1 VPPDSYLDRHKRI
14 FTSNEVHI
22 TQIKNS
28 NLTKVTGTRTPI
40 DIIRSNRLNKMKMK
54 NPYKDKRWFKLMSNK
69 YVWVLLFFVV
79 WMLFLDNYS
88 YFDHRFLDHQINEL
102 QDNKKYYQEE
112 IKKDQEQ
119 IKQLKNPEQIEKY
132 AREKYFMKKDSEDI
146 YIIQFEGDTIQDT
159 KE

>member
-1 VPPDSYLDRHKRI
+1 MSAKGRHK
-14 FTSNEVHI
+14 
-22 TQIKNS
+22 K
-28 NLTKVTGTRTPI
+28 
-40 DIIRSNRLNKMKMK
+40 DIGSIGAKMKTKMK
-54 NPYKDKRWFKLMSNK
+54 NPYKDKSWLKFLGNK
-69 YVWVLLFFVV
+69 YVWVLLFFVI

-88 YFDHRFLDHQINEL
+88 YFDHRFLDNQINEL
-102 QDNKKYYQEE
+102 EDNKSYYQEE

-146 YIIQFEGDTIQDT
+146 YIIHFEGDTIQD